1 LQTAGAREPSASGI
15 FVERLCSLHL
25 AFCRFR
31 RLCLVRPLKSPL
43 RILPMDIFDQIKS
56 GNLSVPAMALLVA
69 LGIVTLYVAY
79 KIGRLILKVFCIL
92 VGLAV
97 IVAAISWFLLRH

>member
-1 LQTAGAREPSASGI
+1 LIEGQRRVILGI
-15 FVERLCSLHL
+15 ER
-25 AFCRFR
+25 
-31 RLCLVRPLKSPL
+31 
-43 RILPMDIFDQIKS
+43 MDLFDQIQS
-56 GNLSVPAMALLVA
+56 GNLSVPAMAILVA

-92 VGLAV
+92 VGLAA

>member
-1 LQTAGAREPSASGI
+1 
-15 FVERLCSLHL
+15 
-25 AFCRFR
+25 
-31 RLCLVRPLKSPL
+31 
-43 RILPMDIFDQIKS
+43 MDIFDQIKS